1 MNWKQL
7 YTSATEEERLYILL
21 HMLQTIEAR
30 QNKIIFTG
38 NHIIR
43 NRRRN
48 AVQPF
53 HFIGEKR
60 GRYTIS
66 RVASIFTIW
75 VAIFA
80 TAFTSI
86 LIAIHAPAHF
96 ATQILFFPITAIIFV
111 FLFKPKRQQLIAK
124 S

>member
-7 YTSATEEERLYILL
+7 YTSSTEGERLETLI
-21 HMLQTIEAR
+21 HMLQVIEAR
-30 QNKIIFTG
+30 QNQIIFTG

-48 AVQPF
+48 ATQPF

-66 RVASIFTIW
+66 RIASLFTIW
-75 VAIFA
+75 VAILA

-86 LIAIHAPAHF
+86 LIALHAPPHF
-96 ATQILFFPITAIIFV
+96 TTQILFFPITAIIFI
-111 FLFKPKRQQLIAK
+111 FLFKPKRHPLTAE